1 MPRPKEYSSN
11 AEKQAAYRAR
21 HAHKKPPRADDVMAL
36 ARTLR
41 GSIADAARRGDS
53 LAQELEADRID
64 DALRNL
70 IREFERRQST
80 SEFVEKL

>member
-1 MPRPKEYSSN
+1 MPREREYTSN
-11 AEKQAAYRAR
+11 AEKQKAYRER
-21 HAHKKPPRADDVMAL
+21 HAHKKPARVDEVMAL

-41 GSIADAARRGDS
+41 GSIRDAARRGDS
-53 LAQELEADRID
+53 LAQELEAERVD

-70 IREFERRQST
+70 IREFERRST